1 MSGSSSNKKVD
12 LKVVLLGD
20 SGVGKTCL
28 LVRFLHGSFGN
39 TTATIGAS
47 FATKV
52 VNSGEKTYSLGL
64 WDTAGQERYDSL
76 SSFYCRGAGCAII
89 AYDITT
95 QSSFKNVQKW
105 VSKLRTSQPD
115 KDCFIILVG
124 TKLDCCKDDKIPRAV
139 ETDMAE
145 KMKEQIGAIAFV
157 ETSAKTGENVETVF
171 EHIVKNI
178 SKFSQNEKDKKDT
191 INIGDGKKDPS
202 GGSSGTGC
210 CG

>member
-1 MSGSSSNKKVD
+1 
-12 LKVVLLGD
+12 
-20 SGVGKTCL
+20 
-28 LVRFLHGSFGN
+28 
-39 TTATIGAS
+39 
-47 FATKV
+47 
-52 VNSGEKTYSLGL
+52 
-64 WDTAGQERYDSL
+64 L

-105 VSKLRTSQPD
+105 VTKLRTSQPD

-139 ETDMAE
+139 EYEMAE

-178 SKFSQNEKDKKDT
+178 SKFSSNEKSDKDT
-191 INIGDGKKDPS
+191 LTIDGGKKTD
-202 GGSSGTGC
+202 GGSGSTGC